1 MTHDAS
7 LPTYYLGVP
16 LFDGANVSDAPS
28 AFPEGAL
35 ARRAVI
41 ISRGSAGLHS
51 PKGDGPKA
59 AYGTLVGICRLRRG
73 CLFPEGRM
81 LVAVGAVPPGRGAR
95 GRLEMVL

>member
-1 MTHDAS
+1 MT
-7 LPTYYLGVP
+7 PRP
-16 LFDGANVSDAPS
+16 
-28 AFPEGAL
+28 
-35 ARRAVI
+35 
-41 ISRGSAGLHS
+41 HS

-73 CLFPEGRM
+73 FLFPEGRM